1 MIISNQQANPQSGPH
16 VRNPGKIPSLMATVL
31 IALVPATA
39 FGIYLFGLPALNTVV
54 LCLGSAFLFESL
66 CVWLVK
72 KRIRLVLFD
81 GSALL
86 TGLLLALTL
95 PPWAPWWISVGGTGF
110 AIIVGKHVYGGLGHN
125 PFNPAMLAR
134 VALLLSFPL
143 QMTTWVNPAPLLSAN
158 SPGFMDSLLI
168 TFGGMEIPDAFS
180 AATLLG
186 QVKTDLGQGQELTPL
201 LATYYDPLINGIG
214 FTSGSLGETS
224 SFLILLGGIYLIW
237 RGIINWQ
244 LPLSLLISVAAISS
258 LFYWINSEQYASPL
272 YHLSSGA
279 LMLGAFF
286 ILTDPVTTP
295 ATIRGQVIFGAVCG
309 LLVYVIRTWGG
320 YPEGVAFAVLLMNG
334 LTPLVDH
341 YIKPRQYGRNRQGKP
356 LAMPP
361 LSDTKPKTGDQ
372 L

>member
-1 MIISNQQANPQSGPH
+1 MTSRYQQTNPQAGPH
-16 VRNPGKIPSLMATVL
+16 VRNPGKVPSLMTTVL
-31 IALVPATA
+31 IALLPATV
-39 FGIYLFGLPALNTVV
+39 FGIYIFGLPALNTVV
-54 LCLGSAFLFESL
+54 LCLLSAFLFESL

-110 AIIVGKHVYGGLGHN
+110 AIIVGKHVYGGLGQN

-143 QMTTWVNPAPLLSAN
+143 QMTAWVNPAPLFSAN
-158 SPGFMDSLLI
+158 SPGVMDSLFT
-168 TFGGMEIPDAFS
+168 TFGGMDIPDALS
-180 AATLLG
+180 GATLLG
-186 QVKTDLGQGQELTPL
+186 QVKTDLGQGLGLNSL
-201 LATYYDPLINGIG
+201 LVNYYDPLLNGIG

-224 SFLILLGGIYLIW
+224 SLLILLGGVYLIW

-244 LPLSLLISVAAISS
+244 LPLSLLISVTVISS
-258 LFYWINSEQYASPL
+258 LFYGFNPEQYASPL

-295 ATIRGQVIFGAVCG
+295 ATIRGQVIFGTSCG

-334 LTPLVDH
+334 LTPLIDH
-341 YIKPRQYGRNRQGKP
+341 YFKPRQYGRNRQGSP
-356 LAMPP
+356 LAMPS
-361 LSDTKPKTGDQ
+361 LSDVKSRTRS
-372 L
+372 